1 MSFTKHSPPT
11 ATTNQHQPPNQQI
24 KHPTSTNQ
32 HHPTNKST
40 TQPTSTNITQQTNQQ
55 PFSTKNNKKTDSF
68 PSLFQRI
75 PRYQGVGPK
84 HAKIQKSDHLTRSES
99 VIGWIDGWEGGKLPP
114 SNWDG
119 SRLKT
124 NKPYER
130 LGDIFHQPW
139 IYYIIY
145 NCRLDVGDVFICSDF
160 LMVFKWDH
168 PDVRDICWIFI
179 FNWRWDVV
187 SVWSDRCSFWCVWNW
202 DVFGMNVSF
211 LRTVS
216 FVCVRWNYLYK
227 F

>member
-84 HAKIQKSDHLTRSES
+84 HAKIQKSDHLTRSDKS
-99 VIGWIDGWEGGKLPP
+99 
-114 SNWDG
+114 SDG
-119 SRLKT
+119 SMDGREGSYLHPTGMDLGWKQT
-124 NKPYER
+124 NHMKDW
-130 LGDIFHQPW
+130 GKFFTNHKFTTS
-139 IYYIIY
+139 YII
-145 NCRLDVGDVFICSDF
+145 VGWM
-160 LMVFKWDH
+160 L
-168 PDVRDICWIFI
+168 
-179 FNWRWDVV
+179 
-187 SVWSDRCSFWCVWNW
+187 
-202 DVFGMNVSF
+202 GM
-211 LRTVS
+211 
-216 FVCVRWNYLYK
+216 YLYVLI
-227 F
+227 FWWFLNGITLMLGIYVGSLFSIGDEM